1 MRRKTK
7 EEYIEVI
14 CLLEREQGRAQTG
27 MIAEAIDVKPPSV
40 TEVLRKLEG
49 KGLIVYEPYVGATL
63 TEAGFEM
70 ARDLWQRHRT
80 FADLLRLLGVD
91 RKVAEADACQ
101 FEHHVSPETLE
112 YLKIFLE
119 FLRESPEGRRC
130 LKDFEAFRKRQG

>member
-40 TEVLRKLEG
+40 TEVLRKLEE

-91 RKVAEADACQ
+91 RKVAEA
-101 FEHHVSPETLE
+101 
-112 YLKIFLE
+112 
-119 FLRESPEGRRC
+119 EGRR
-130 LKDFEAFRKRQG
+130 LPVRASREPGDA